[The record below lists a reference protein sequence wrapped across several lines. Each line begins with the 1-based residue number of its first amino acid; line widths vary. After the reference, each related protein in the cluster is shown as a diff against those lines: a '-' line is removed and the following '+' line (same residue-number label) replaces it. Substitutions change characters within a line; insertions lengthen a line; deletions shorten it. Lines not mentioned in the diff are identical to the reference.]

1 MKGKL
6 IGDIMVVKKEP
17 EDMDELL
24 KLPYINKVVKLG
36 TIHGK
41 KREPDIEILHGDSTE
56 TIHKENYCKFKLD
69 VAKVMWSKGNTGE
82 RKRMSTLPEDDEII
96 IDMFA
101 GIGYFTVPMAVH
113 SNPKKIYAIEINPN
127 SYNFLCENI
136 KLNKIEDVVEPILG
150 DCNNQE
156 FDHIADRIMMGYIG
170 NTEDYLDSAIRY
182 LKKGGI
188 IHYHESTPEPI
199 LFERPVN
206 RVKTAAEKQNRKIK
220 VINKRS
226 IKKYSPG
233 VYHTVV
239 DIKID

>member
-1 MKGKL
+1 
-6 IGDIMVVKKEP
+6 
-17 EDMDELL
+17 
-24 KLPYINKVVKLG
+24 
-36 TIHGK
+36 
-41 KREPDIEILHGDSTE
+41 
-56 TIHKENYCKFKLD
+56 
-69 VAKVMWSKGNTGE
+69 MWSKGNTGE

-127 SYNFLCENI
+127 SYQFLCENI
-136 KLNKIEDVVEPILG
+136 KLNKIDDIVEPILG
-150 DCNNQE
+150 DCSKQD

-170 NTEDYLDSAIRY
+170 GTHHYLDSAMKY

-199 LFERPVN
+199 LFERPVE
-206 RVKTAAEKQNRKIK
+206 RVKNAADKVNRDIE
-220 VINKRS
+220 VLNKRS

-239 DIKID
+239 DIKVD